1 MDAEALKA
9 MYRRWLLEVWGQGN
23 YSVADKVIA
32 EDLVDHNRVPGQPA
46 GRAGDVWMARMIRT
60 AFPDATFQADVVV
73 TDGEYVIGRWTMTAT
88 NTGPFELFG
97 LPPTGRPVTMT
108 GQEIFRVRD
117 GVFAEVWH
125 QEDVGAML
133 NALGLEPPP
142 VLMRLAAKRS
152 ARQYRRQQRRAPAQ
166 GTGA

>member
-1 MDAEALKA
+1 
-9 MYRRWLLEVWGQGN
+9 
-23 YSVADKVIA
+23 
-32 EDLVDHNRVPGQPA
+32 
-46 GRAGDVWMARMIRT
+46 
-60 AFPDATFQADVVV
+60 
-73 TDGEYVIGRWTMTAT
+73 
-88 NTGPFELFG
+88 
-97 LPPTGRPVTMT
+97 MT

-152 ARQYRRQQRRAPAQ
+152 ARQYRRQRRRAQAQ
-166 GTGA
+166 RTGA

>member
-1 MDAEALKA
+1 VDADALKA
-9 MYRRWLLEVWGQGN
+9 MYRRWLLEEWGAGD
-23 YSVADKVIA
+23 YSVAEELIA
-32 EDLVDHNRVPGQPA
+32 EDLVDHNRLPGQPP
-46 GRAGDVWMARMIRT
+46 GRAGDVWMAKMIRT
-60 AFPDATFQADVVV
+60 AFPDAAFQADVVIADGDYV
-73 TDGEYVIGRWTMTAT
+73 TGRWTMTAT

-117 GVFAEVWH
+117 GKFAEVWH

-142 VLMRLAAKRS
+142 FMMRLAAKRS
-152 ARQYRRQQRRAPAQ
+152 ARQYRRQKRRSTA
-166 GTGA
+166 